1 MVPAGTILPLPFVG
15 VTVKVPSEQIAG
27 GVTLAITGFGF
38 TVTVMVNGFPE
49 QPFVVGVT
57 LYVAV

>member
-27 GVTLAITGFGF
+27 SVTLAITGFGF
-38 TVTVMVNGFPE
+38 TVTVMVNGVP
-49 QPFVVGVT
+49 
-57 LYVAV
+57 